1 MRIEKLK
8 IAVVTVI
15 GLFVMC
21 GAGSVEK
28 EELKQKDEQ
37 IKYQKENE
45 EESKPI
51 KAVTAEKEYIAEV
64 GEQVELPKEAEVT
77 YSNGKVEKKLIK
89 WSGVPDTSKEGRYIF
104 EGSVE
109 GTELKVSFTLFVKKI
124 IFVKKPNIY
133 LYPEKNMKI
142 DVTIEFEKGGEVVKS
157 IPEYGSGWK
166 GVTVE
171 RNGTIDGKYGYLFY
185 ESKNS
190 EFSQYK
196 NGWSIKRENL
206 VEFFEKNMKEY
217 GFNEREVKDFIEY
230 WIPKLNKNSYYEIY
244 PQTKNEIEKV
254 IKLKFSTVP
263 DSLLRVIYSIKGAE
277 TKNGTLKEPV
287 IERFERKGFT
297 VTEWGV
303 ITK

>member
-1 MRIEKLK
+1 MWEKKLK

-21 GAGSVEK
+21 GAGTAEK
-28 EELKQKDEQ
+28 EELKQKEEQ
-37 IKYQKENE
+37 IKSEKDKERDAI
-45 EESKPI
+45 PL
-51 KAVTAEKEYIAEV
+51 KAVIAEQEYIAEV
-64 GEQVELPKEAEVT
+64 GEVVELPKEAEVT
-77 YSNGKVEKKLIK
+77 YSNGKVVKKPIK
-89 WSGVPDTSKEGRYIF
+89 WSGVPDTSKEGKFTF
-104 EGSVE
+104 EGRVD
-109 GTELKVSFTLFVKKI
+109 GTELKVSFTIFVKEI

-142 DVTIEFEKGGEVVKS
+142 DVNIEFEKGGEVIKS

-171 RNGTIDGKYGYLFY
+171 SNGRIEGKYGYLFY

-196 NGWSIKRENL
+196 NGWSVKRENL
-206 VEFFEKNMKEY
+206 REFFEKNMKEY
-217 GFNEREVKDFIEY
+217 GFNEREIMDFVEY
-230 WIPKLNKNSYYEIY
+230 WIPKFNKNSYYEIY

-277 TKNGTLKEPV
+277 TKNSSLKEPV

-303 ITK
+303 IVK